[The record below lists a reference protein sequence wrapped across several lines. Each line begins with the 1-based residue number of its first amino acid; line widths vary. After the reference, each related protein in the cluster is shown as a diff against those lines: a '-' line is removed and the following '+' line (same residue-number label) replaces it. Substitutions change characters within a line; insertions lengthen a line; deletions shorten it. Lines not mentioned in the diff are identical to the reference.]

1 MSALLMARSPEQ
13 FPVKASFCTELR
25 YAKELA
31 KANKMAQVKNVPE
44 LTLVHCYWEG
54 RTGATATECGMVV
67 LQKIKNRI
75 TI

>member
-1 MSALLMARSPEQ
+1 MSAGLMSRSPEQ
-13 FPVKASFCTELR
+13 FPVKASFRTELR

-31 KANKMAQVKNVPE
+31 KAHKMAQVKNVPE

-54 RTGATATECGMVV
+54 RTGVTATECGRVAP
-67 LQKIKNRI
+67 QKIKNRI